1 MATPV
6 FNRPREF
13 DQNFQQ
19 QIVEA
24 SKKVDFRDKFG
35 LGDDPDTGGDEG
47 GSDNE
52 DEQVS
57 STGEDFEGLYT
68 KYNELLKSNQALES
82 QLQAKNTR
90 IEELQRL
97 SKQSQALLVNK
108 HKDLIKALSEEYEQN
123 KGKWK
128 LAMLESGGDA
138 AKLEAKIKVMDL
150 TKENSSLREQ
160 IKELELVAM
169 DLMRDLQDAKE
180 KAEIKSTTTTSST
193 TSVAPPI
200 KSPNGV
206 KGAPKKEGA
215 RTTAPTV
222 AKTTGAPTTK
232 KEEKDV
238 NDLKKKLKEQDLKIK
253 NLTTELQTSG
263 GGDDSAV
270 AELKLENEKLREEIK
285 ELKKTQTNV
294 TNSGPSPALE
304 KELAKANE
312 TIAKLK
318 EQLKTGIQEE
328 TEKFRN
334 ERDKLMSENHSLNQ
348 KIENL
353 SKKLQSS
360 NANTKKGKEVYT
372 KVKAYNQTV
381 KEDINFIRSTLGKMN
396 GLFTG
401 IVPQVSKALED
412 WKKKS
417 AGRLSQMTVKYNEAV
432 GQYKKES
439 ALRKK
444 YFNQI
449 QELRG
454 NIRVYCRVRP
464 LSDQESKDDN
474 VVTFPEEGILK
485 ISSHSDRKTNYQFE
499 FEKIYQQSA
508 TQAEIFEDVK
518 DLVISVLDGYNVCIF
533 AYGQTGSGKTYT
545 MEGPKENPG
554 LYSRT
559 LKKLFEEANKVTDCE
574 FTISTSLLEI
584 YNDNLRDLMDPSDTE
599 LKITKGAYGNEVN
612 ELKKIEVDSEQA
624 VLEILVK
631 GAKNRTT
638 AATKMNDRSSR
649 SHLVLSVYV
658 KAKNTLTNT
667 EFMGK
672 LHLIDLA
679 GSERVKLS
687 GVEGDRLKEAQAIN
701 LSLSA
706 LGNCISARA
715 NKTTHVPY
723 RDSTLT
729 FLLQDSLEKNSKTL
743 MVVQISPTASNA
755 PESVCSLKFAER
767 VRKVELGKAEKNTVK
782 GTK

>member
-68 KYNELLKSNQALES
+68 KYNELLKANQALES

-206 KGAPKKEGA
+206 KGAPKKEAA

-253 NLTTELQTSG
+253 NLTTELQKKRKPETSG

-270 AELKLENEKLREEIK
+270 AELQLENEKIK
-285 ELKKTQTNV
+285 RRNKRTQ
-294 TNSGPSPALE
+294 
-304 KELAKANE
+304 
-312 TIAKLK
+312 
-318 EQLKTGIQEE
+318 
-328 TEKFRN
+328 
-334 ERDKLMSENHSLNQ
+334 
-348 KIENL
+348 
-353 SKKLQSS
+353 
-360 NANTKKGKEVYT
+360 
-372 KVKAYNQTV
+372 
-381 KEDINFIRSTLGKMN
+381 
-396 GLFTG
+396 
-401 IVPQVSKALED
+401 
-412 WKKKS
+412 
-417 AGRLSQMTVKYNEAV
+417 
-432 GQYKKES
+432 
-439 ALRKK
+439 
-444 YFNQI
+444 
-449 QELRG
+449 
-454 NIRVYCRVRP
+454 
-464 LSDQESKDDN
+464 
-474 VVTFPEEGILK
+474 
-485 ISSHSDRKTNYQFE
+485 
-499 FEKIYQQSA
+499 
-508 TQAEIFEDVK
+508 
-518 DLVISVLDGYNVCIF
+518 
-533 AYGQTGSGKTYT
+533 
-545 MEGPKENPG
+545 
-554 LYSRT
+554 
-559 LKKLFEEANKVTDCE
+559 
-574 FTISTSLLEI
+574 
-584 YNDNLRDLMDPSDTE
+584 
-599 LKITKGAYGNEVN
+599 
-612 ELKKIEVDSEQA
+612 
-624 VLEILVK
+624 
-631 GAKNRTT
+631 
-638 AATKMNDRSSR
+638 
-649 SHLVLSVYV
+649 
-658 KAKNTLTNT
+658 
-667 EFMGK
+667 
-672 LHLIDLA
+672 
-679 GSERVKLS
+679 
-687 GVEGDRLKEAQAIN
+687 
-701 LSLSA
+701 
-706 LGNCISARA
+706 
-715 NKTTHVPY
+715 
-723 RDSTLT
+723 
-729 FLLQDSLEKNSKTL
+729 KNS
-743 MVVQISPTASNA
+743 N
-755 PESVCSLKFAER
+755 
-767 VRKVELGKAEKNTVK
+767 
-782 GTK
+782 